1 MSESL
6 NFIKDS
12 LVGHKL
18 KIDRD
23 EYERLYEIG
32 KEAQIFFSDEIKRIW
47 ENEGLDC
54 LKTDLDSGRNK
65 RIQIFYNP
73 DANFDFFEYELE
85 FATTNEDLNPAEYF
99 PVLMNK
105 VIEQIIWGDVDKGPM
120 MPYMY
125 DLNAEKDRQKNSGII
140 LPNNIQDSYWLYNLE
155 FTIGNFVYYTNVKQ
169 EFRLQKA
176 LVDIYK
182 KDIESPLPVGS
193 QRTMEAD
200 DKVPTRFVVMLPI
213 KLKYVKRL
221 TV

>member
-1 MSESL
+1 MSKSL

-12 LVGHKL
+12 LNNHDL
-18 KIDRD
+18 KIDRS
-23 EYERLYEIG
+23 EYEKLQETG
-32 KEAQIFFSDEIKRIW
+32 KEVVDLFDNAYKRIW

-54 LKTDLDSGRNK
+54 LMTDKDSGRNK

-85 FATTNEDLNPAEYF
+85 FVTTEENLDFKAHYAT
-99 PVLMNK
+99 LMNK
-105 VIEQIIWGDVDKGPM
+105 LIEQILWGNVDKRAT

-125 DLNAEKDRQKNSGII
+125 DLEAEKERQKNSGLI
-140 LPNNIQDSYWLYNLE
+140 LPNDVKDCYWNYNLE
-155 FTIGNFVYYTNVKQ
+155 YTIGNFICYNDVKQ
-169 EFRLQKA
+169 EYRLRKA
-176 LVDIYK
+176 MCDIAK
-182 KDIESPLPVGS
+182 KDIESPLPVGA

-221 TV
+221 V

>member
-1 MSESL
+1 M
-6 NFIKDS
+6 
-12 LVGHKL
+12 
-18 KIDRD
+18 
-23 EYERLYEIG
+23 
-32 KEAQIFFSDEIKRIW
+32 
-47 ENEGLDC
+47 
-54 LKTDLDSGRNK
+54 
-65 RIQIFYNP
+65 IFYNP

-125 DLNAEKDRQKNSGII
+125 DLNAEKERQKNSGII

-155 FTIGNFVYYTNVKQ
+155 FTIGNFVYYTNAKQ

-182 KDIESPLPVGS
+182 RDTESPPPVGS